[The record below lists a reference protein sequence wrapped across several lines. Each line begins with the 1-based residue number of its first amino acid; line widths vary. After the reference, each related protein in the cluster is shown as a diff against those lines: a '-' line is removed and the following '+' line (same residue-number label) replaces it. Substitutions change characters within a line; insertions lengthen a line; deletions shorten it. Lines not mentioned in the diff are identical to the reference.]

1 MARRLAGRPP
11 PRSGFPGCA
20 GIVAAEKGSSPPTAG
35 RHAGALVVP
44 GQRVRATAW
53 MGETFD
59 RSSRTCCWS
68 EAARFRP
75 AAPSGSEFFVVLSVI
90 AATFILVL
98 PVELPDKTLFATLVL
113 ATRFAPLPVFVG
125 VGTAFG
131 LQVAIAV
138 TAGSLLSLLP
148 EALVTGV
155 VAVLFLVGAVVLWR
169 SASSGPED
177 EDLDETPAHPSF
189 LKAAAISF
197 GVLFAAEWGDL
208 SQLATAGMAARTG
221 EPLSVF
227 VGAWA
232 ALLVVSGLAVF
243 LGKKLADRLP
253 IALIRRVA
261 AVLFLAFAVFAVVET
276 VRALT

>member
-1 MARRLAGRPP
+1 M
-11 PRSGFPGCA
+11 
-20 GIVAAEKGSSPPTAG
+20 
-35 RHAGALVVP
+35 
-44 GQRVRATAW
+44 
-53 MGETFD
+53 
-59 RSSRTCCWS
+59 
-68 EAARFRP
+68 
-75 AAPSGSEFFVVLSVI
+75 VLSVVL
-90 AATFILVL
+90 AAFVLIL

-113 ATRFAPLPVFVG
+113 ATRFPPLPVFVG

-148 EALVTGV
+148 GALVSGV
-155 VAVLFLVGAVVLWR
+155 VAVLFLVGAVILWR
-169 SASSGPED
+169 SASSEPE
-177 EDLDETPAHPSF
+177 EEELDETKQGTSF
-189 LKAAAISF
+189 LRIAAISF

-208 SQLATAGMAARTG
+208 SQLATAGLAARYD

-261 AVLFLAFAVFAVVET
+261 AGLFVVFAVFAIVET

>member
-1 MARRLAGRPP
+1 M
-11 PRSGFPGCA
+11 
-20 GIVAAEKGSSPPTAG
+20 
-35 RHAGALVVP
+35 VP
-44 GQRVRATAW
+44 
-53 MGETFD
+53 
-59 RSSRTCCWS
+59 
-68 EAARFRP
+68 
-75 AAPSGSEFFVVLSVI
+75 SVI

-155 VAVLFLVGAVVLWR
+155 VAALFLVGAVILWR

-261 AVLFLAFAVFAVVET
+261 AVLFLVFAVVAVIET

>member
-1 MARRLAGRPP
+1 
-11 PRSGFPGCA
+11 
-20 GIVAAEKGSSPPTAG
+20 
-35 RHAGALVVP
+35 
-44 GQRVRATAW
+44 

-59 RSSRTCCWS
+59 RSSRICCWS

-75 AAPSGSEFFVVLSVI
+75 AAPSGNEFFVVLSVI
-90 AATFILVL
+90 AAAFILAL

-131 LQVAIAV
+131 IQVAIAV

-148 EALVTGV
+148 QAVVTAV
-155 VAVLFLVGAVVLWR
+155 VAVLFLVGAIILWR
-169 SASSGPED
+169 SANSAAED
-177 EDLDETPAHPSF
+177 EDLDETPEHPSF

-208 SQLATAGMAARTG
+208 SQLATAGLAARYDA
-221 EPLSVF
+221 PVSVF
-227 VGAWA
+227 IGSWA

-243 LGKKLADRLP
+243 LGRRLADRLP
-253 IALIRRVA
+253 IPLIRRVA
-261 AVLFLAFAVFAVVET
+261 AVLFLVFAVFAVVET

>member
-1 MARRLAGRPP
+1 M
-11 PRSGFPGCA
+11 
-20 GIVAAEKGSSPPTAG
+20 
-35 RHAGALVVP
+35 
-44 GQRVRATAW
+44 
-53 MGETFD
+53 
-59 RSSRTCCWS
+59 
-68 EAARFRP
+68 
-75 AAPSGSEFFVVLSVI
+75 VLSVV
-90 AATFILVL
+90 AATFVLVL

-155 VAVLFLVGAVVLWR
+155 VAALFLVGAVILWR

-232 ALLVVSGLAVF
+232 ALLVVSALAVF

-261 AVLFLAFAVFAVVET
+261 AVLFLVFAVFAVVET

>member
-1 MARRLAGRPP
+1 
-11 PRSGFPGCA
+11 
-20 GIVAAEKGSSPPTAG
+20 
-35 RHAGALVVP
+35 
-44 GQRVRATAW
+44 
-53 MGETFD
+53 
-59 RSSRTCCWS
+59 
-68 EAARFRP
+68 
-75 AAPSGSEFFVVLSVI
+75 VVLSVI
-90 AATFILVL
+90 AAAFILVL

-148 EALVTGV
+148 QAVVTGV
-155 VAVLFLVGAVVLWR
+155 VAALFLVGAIILWR
-169 SASSGPED
+169 SATSGPED
-177 EDLDETPAHPSF
+177 EELDETPEHPSF

-208 SQLATAGMAARTG
+208 SQLATAGLAARYDA
-221 EPLSVF
+221 PVSVF
-227 VGAWA
+227 IGSWA
-232 ALLVVSGLAVF
+232 ALLTVSALAVF

-261 AVLFLAFAVFAVVET
+261 AGLFLVFAVFAAIET
-276 VRALT
+276 IRALTG

>member
-1 MARRLAGRPP
+1 
-11 PRSGFPGCA
+11 
-20 GIVAAEKGSSPPTAG
+20 
-35 RHAGALVVP
+35 
-44 GQRVRATAW
+44 
-53 MGETFD
+53 
-59 RSSRTCCWS
+59 
-68 EAARFRP
+68 
-75 AAPSGSEFFVVLSVI
+75 VVLSVV
-90 AATFILVL
+90 ATAFILVL
-98 PVELPDKTLFATLVL
+98 PVELPDKTLFASLVL
-113 ATRFAPLPVFVG
+113 ATRFPPLPVFVG

-148 EALVTGV
+148 EALVSGV
-155 VAVLFLVGAVVLWR
+155 VAVLFLVGAVILWR
-169 SASSGPED
+169 SASSEPE
-177 EDLDETPAHPSF
+177 EEELDETKQGTSF
-189 LKAAAISF
+189 FRIAAISF

-208 SQLATAGMAARTG
+208 SQLATAGLAARYD

-261 AVLFLAFAVFAVVET
+261 AGLFVVFAVFAIVET